1 MDSVNKKTGEIKD
14 DPMQGMSSYNEKGE
28 ELPNSTPLELPV
40 GFSRP
45 QTLQERMRYLLRS
58 EELKRAL
65 ESAGEETFE
74 EADDFDVEEQDP
86 LEGTPYEDDFEPD
99 IPGLAA
105 REQEIRAGA
114 VLDRP
119 IEKKEKAREI
129 TKKWK
134 NYRKTGSSGKSTRLS
149 KPKADEKGSD
159 EGDGDDD

>member
-28 ELPNSTPLELPV
+28 ELLNPTPLELPV
-40 GFSRP
+40 GFKRP
-45 QTLQERMRYLLRS
+45 QSLQERMRYLLRS

-119 IEKKEKAREI
+119 IEKKEKARE
-129 TKKWK
+129 TVKKWR
-134 NYRKTGSSGKSTRLS
+134 NYK
-149 KPKADEKGSD
+149 KPKKNVKDIKQTNKRDVEEESFSEESD
-159 EGDGDDD
+159 